1 MNTIK
6 DAIPNSAPSLVP
18 RRQTMHNLPHRTD
31 SVSPPQA
38 KLIVKLAVIIFVIL
52 YISLAL
58 LLVADSWVGTQR
70 AAHWFMGNSP
80 GVVPADFLSGFYSI
94 IGALLGCGVLEVV
107 SFHKYVAVKR
117 DFRPEHVWGYFVAP
131 WLAAVLGLVVFALL
145 QTGLLV
151 FSGGGSSSGIE
162 SKNPAIAN
170 LGFLLTGFL
179 AGFGWYDMVLFIRRM
194 VQRFFHD
201 SNEEGFEGRDDG
213 ITARIAR
220 EDEKAHNEP
229 AHDTSIDQSEA

>member
-1 MNTIK
+1 MNAIK
-6 DAIPNSAPSLVP
+6 DIIPTSAPSAVP
-18 RRQTMHNLPHRTD
+18 RRPTTHSLARKTE
-31 SVSPPQA
+31 SVSPPQVNF
-38 KLIVKLAVIIFVIL
+38 IGKLAVIIFIIA
-52 YISLAL
+52 YISLGL
-58 LLVADSWVGTQR
+58 ILVADCWVGSQR
-70 AAHWFMGNSP
+70 SARWFMGDSTR
-80 GVVPADFLSGFYSI
+80 VVPADFLSGFYSI

-151 FSGGGSSSGIE
+151 FSGGGASSGTDP
-162 SKNPAIAN
+162 KNPAIAN
-170 LGFLLTGFL
+170 LGFLVTGFL
-179 AGFGWYDMVLFIRRM
+179 AGFGWYDMVLLIRRL

-201 SNEEGFEGRDDG
+201 SNEEEADGRDDG

-220 EDEKAHNEP
+220 EGEKAHNEP
-229 AHDTSIDQSEA
+229 TNEPLIDQPRA